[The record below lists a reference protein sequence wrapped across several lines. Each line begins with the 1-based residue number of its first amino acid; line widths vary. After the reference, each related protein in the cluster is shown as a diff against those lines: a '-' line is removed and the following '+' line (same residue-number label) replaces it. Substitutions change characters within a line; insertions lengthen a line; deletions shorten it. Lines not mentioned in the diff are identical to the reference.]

1 MDRSNDP
8 QFENDERI
16 EENMARYQ
24 ERRSFREKE
33 EGKRRWWIPLTI
45 LLIIVAAIGALW
57 YFASR
62 SEFWFFQDLMAVISP
77 EEEEIQIIMP
87 EALFA
92 GQDVDEVAARAIED
106 QGVDEIVPIEDD
118 MLVYNM
124 SPAVKESLHEE
135 ARTTLEEKLSDLDEY
150 RQYPYLVDI
159 SYDDSFT
166 EFFLLISDGEEMPT
180 EALRAASELFVTA
193 VYYHYLDAAGDDVR
207 EVRIELENEE
217 TDALETFA
225 YPADL
230 NRVASI
236 LERPERVDEEP
247 AGPEAGDRVV
257 VDTGPDNLN
266 LREGPEITY
275 LIIGVLSSGTVLE
288 VTGTEGEWLEVVTP
302 EQKEGWVHGDFVKLV
317 EDDT

>member
-24 ERRSFREKE
+24 ERRSFREEE

>member
-8 QFENDERI
+8 QFEKNEGT

-24 ERRSFREKE
+24 ERRSFREE
-33 EGKRRWWIPLTI
+33 GEGKRRWWIPLTI
-45 LLIIVAAIGALW
+45 LVIIVAVIGAFW
-57 YFASR
+57 YVASR
-62 SEFWFFQDLMAVISP
+62 SELWFFQDLMAVISP

-135 ARTTLEEKLSDLDEY
+135 ARTTLEEKLSDLDDY
-150 RQYPYLVDI
+150 GQYPYMANI

-166 EFFLLISDGEEMPT
+166 EFFLLISDGEEIPT
-180 EALRAASELFVTA
+180 EALRAASELFVAA
-193 VYYHYLDAAGDDVR
+193 VYYHYLDAAGDDVQ

-217 TDALETFA
+217 TEALETFA

-230 NRVASI
+230 SRVASI
-236 LERPERVDEEP
+236 LKRPERVDEEP

-266 LREGPEITY
+266 LRAGPEITY
-275 LIIGVLSSGTVLE
+275 LIIEVLSSGTVLE

-317 EDDT
+317 EDDS